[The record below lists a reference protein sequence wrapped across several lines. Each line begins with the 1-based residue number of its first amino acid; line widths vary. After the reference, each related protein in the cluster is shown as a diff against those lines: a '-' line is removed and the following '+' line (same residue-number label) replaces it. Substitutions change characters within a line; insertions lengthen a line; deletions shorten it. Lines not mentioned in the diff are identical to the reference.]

1 MLKAF
6 SEAFGPCGC
15 EREIAALILEKIKPY
30 ADEIHTDAMGN
41 LVALKRGKNSTQ
53 KLMVAAHMDEVGM
66 IISDITDDGYLKF
79 KTVGGIDP
87 RVMLSKHVVVGKNR
101 VRGVIAL
108 KAIHLQ
114 SAQERK
120 QAVRESSMRIDIGAK
135 SAEDAKQY
143 VRVGDYATFDT
154 QCRPFGDGLWLGKAF
169 DDRAGCAIL
178 CELIQEAKDLPYD
191 TYFCFTVQEEAGCR
205 GSAIVAQRIGPTAAL
220 VLEGT
225 TCSDVS
231 GVPKALEVT
240 TLGGGAAL
248 SIADGGAYS
257 DVELTKWLYAAAQE
271 KGIAVQYKR
280 TTMGGNDLKSI
291 QRSGSGVKAAAVS
304 LPTRYLHSP
313 ASVIAQKDYES
324 VKQVASLFILAE
336 REWI

>member
-1 MLKAF
+1 MLIAF
-6 SEAFGPCGC
+6 SDAFGPCGC
-15 EREIAALILEKIKPY
+15 ESEIAALILENIKPY
-30 ADEIHTDAMGN
+30 ADEIYTDAMGN
-41 LVALKRGKNSTQ
+41 LIALKRGLCSEK
-53 KLMVAAHMDEVGM
+53 KLMLAAHMDEVGM
-66 IISDITDDGYLKF
+66 IISGITEDGYLKF

-87 RVMLSKHVVVGKNR
+87 RLMLSKHVIIGKNR

-108 KAIHLQ
+108 KAVHLQ

-120 QAVRESSMRIDIGAK
+120 TAVRESNMRIDIGAN
-135 SAEDAKQY
+135 SAEEAKQH
-143 VRVGDYATFDT
+143 VKVGDYVAFDA
-154 QCRPFGDGLWLGKAF
+154 QCRPFGDDLWLGKAF

-178 CELIQEAKDLPYD
+178 CELIKEANKLPYD

-205 GSAIVAQRIGPTAAL
+205 GSAIVARRICPTVAL

-257 DVELTKWLYAAAQE
+257 DVDLTKRLYAAAQ
-271 KGIAVQYKR
+271 KQAIAVQYKR

-313 ASVIAQKDYES
+313 ASVISKKDYES
-324 VKQVASLFILAE
+324 VKQVAKLFIVGAE
-336 REWI
+336 EWI